1 MTRIIITGC
10 VLAASLLLAACETTD
25 TTSHRQPTPT
35 EQNPARQMHYPS
47 SGY

>member
-10 VLAASLLLAACETTD
+10 VFAASLLLAACETTD
-25 TTSHRQPTPT
+25 TASNKPPAQSD
-35 EQNPARQMHYPS
+35 QNPAHHMHYPS